1 MDIVDE
7 IEIFDCPI
15 CHGPGVLEDENGWCL
30 YVTCMDCGTHTAEV
44 SYNNA
49 EERIAAAKRII
60 SRWNVGKV
68 IPAGPGD

>member
-1 MDIVDE
+1 MDILDE
-7 IEIFDCPI
+7 VEIFDCPI

-44 SYNNA
+44 SYHSA
-49 EERIAAAKRII
+49 EERVEAGKRII
-60 SRWNVGKV
+60 SMWNVGKV